1 MTLQYTQMIAMCN
14 DIAQGKLSG
23 ITLQYTQDGFR
34 VFSPLYGYAYSTIQ
48 GNQQIPP
55 QEFSLDV
62 LDKMNLCDGDLIGM
76 WLNTRDNT
84 VSVTFTNYTYNELEA
99 QQYCANTKQIGYY
112 SFSDNKTIYMSH
124 ELDM

>member
-1 MTLQYTQMIAMCN
+1 MTLRYTQMIDVCN
-14 DIAQGKLSG
+14 EISQGKLSG

-34 VFSPLYGYAYSTIQ
+34 VFSPLYGYAYSTIP

-62 LDKMNLCDGDLIGM
+62 LDKMNLYNGDLIGM

-84 VSVTFTNYTYNELEA
+84 VSVTFTNYTHNESEA

-112 SFSDNKTIYMSH
+112 SFSQGKTVY
-124 ELDM
+124 L

>member
-1 MTLQYTQMIAMCN
+1 MTLRYTQMIDVCN
-14 DIAQGKLSG
+14 EIAQGKLSG

-34 VFSPLYGYAYSTIQ
+34 VFSPLYGYAYSTIP

-62 LDKMNLCDGDLIGM
+62 LDKMNLYNGDLIGM

-84 VSVTFTNYTYNELEA
+84 VSVTFTNYTHNESEA

-112 SFSDNKTIYMSH
+112 SFSQGKTVY
-124 ELDM
+124 L